1 MKYTREQRLDIGR
14 QIYNG
19 EITKFQAAEKYNISI
34 DSARDYMRLYRK
46 ENHLEVKYVNVNIEM
61 L

>member
-34 DSARDYMRLYRK
+34 CKCQYK
-46 ENHLEVKYVNVNIEM
+46 NVHKVANKNAQ
-61 L
+61 LST